1 MNPWF
6 LLGLTILSEVIGIYF
21 QKSSNGYERIVPT
34 VLMGLCFL
42 FETWGVGIVMKQ
54 LEMGIT
60 YAIWAGVGTALAAL
74 MGMVV
79 FNESVNAVKVV
90 GIICVIL
97 GVVLLNWTTQLH

>member
-1 MNPWF
+1 MNPW
-6 LLGLTILSEVIGIYF
+6 LLLSLTILSEVIGIYF

-42 FETWGVGIVMKQ
+42 FATWGVGLVMKQ
-54 LEMGIT
+54 LE
-60 YAIWAGVGTALAAL
+60 

-79 FNESVNAVKVV
+79 FNESVNAVKVM
-90 GIICVIL
+90 GIVCVIL